1 MCQTRKTG
9 DICPF
14 CRSYVSD
21 EKVSA
26 PKNFRS
32 SILNAFLILLISMV
46 SMGMVVLEG
55 TILARSGFNLTE
67 KTITFV
73 IPSEGQYAIGE
84 TFLMPIEL
92 VGIKKPINAIQSD
105 FVFDPRSLELVDIV
119 TQDSFAS
126 IFIQKQIDNELGY
139 GRISG
144 GLPNPGFFAERGVF
158 ATAVFK
164 AKQVGLTQVRFLPSS
179 LVLEN
184 NGEGTNLLKDLT
196 TASYLIVPESVVPQN
211 NDQQSQLIKEENL
224 IAIEQASNQL
234 KFGSAKEIGLS
245 EPVVLGV
252 STDLDTIED
261 NKDDSF
267 AHKVVSTIVI
277 IDRLIINFWQ
287 KIISWLIY
295 VVTLRWLIK

>member
-252 STDLDTIED
+252 SSDMATID
-261 NKDDSF
+261 DDKDASLLS
-267 AHKVVSTIVI
+267 KLISIVVTIDRFI
-277 IDRLIINFWQ
+277 IDFWH
-287 KIISWLIY
+287 KIIQMIIY
-295 VVTLRWLIK
+295 IATLRWLFK

>member
-1 MCQTRKTG
+1 M
-9 DICPF
+9 
-14 CRSYVSD
+14 
-21 EKVSA
+21 
-26 PKNFRS
+26 
-32 SILNAFLILLISMV
+32 
-46 SMGMVVLEG
+46 
-55 TILARSGFNLTE
+55 ARSGFNLTE

-105 FVFDPRSLELVDIV
+105 FVFDPRSLELVDIT

-164 AKQVGLTQVRFLPSS
+164 AKQAGLTQVRFLPSS

-196 TASYLIVPESVVPQN
+196 TASYLIVPESVVPIN
-211 NDQQSQLIKEENL
+211 NEQQSQLIREENL
-224 IAIEQASNQL
+224 IAIDQESNQL

-252 STDLDTIED
+252 SSDMATIDQD
-261 NKDDSF
+261 NDASVFSKLISI
-267 AHKVVSTIVI
+267 VVTIDRFI
-277 IDRLIINFWQ
+277 IDFWH
-287 KIISWLIY
+287 KIIGIIIY
-295 VVTLRWLIK
+295 FVTLRWLFN